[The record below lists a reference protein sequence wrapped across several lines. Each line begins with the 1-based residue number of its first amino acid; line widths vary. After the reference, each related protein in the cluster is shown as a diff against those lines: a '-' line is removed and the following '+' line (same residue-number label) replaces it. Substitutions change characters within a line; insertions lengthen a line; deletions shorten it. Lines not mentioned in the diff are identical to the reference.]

1 MKKLLAVVLLAFA
14 TLASANDIDT
24 KCKQH
29 VIYGAPVK
37 AEGNNQYL
45 CRTAYAVNYNYSTK
59 VAFYAVE
66 HITVQNL
73 TKIYNS
79 TQPYTTLHKI
89 WNTVPNL
96 QNCSLYNYSQK
107 P

>member
-73 TKIYNS
+73 LKLLHVKMTLEKIQKY
-79 TQPYTTLHKI
+79 LC
-89 WNTVPNL
+89 NTE
-96 QNCSLYNYSQK
+96 QH
-107 P
+107 